1 MKWLYK
7 ITNTLNNKMY
17 IGVTIDPERRWSQH
31 RRMNTNCSVLKS
43 AINKYGADNFT
54 FDLLV
59 CGEDKYIDELEVKAI
74 EKFNTVTPDG
84 YNITLGGDGATK
96 VKWEDEWNKLLG
108 NYPDRVVAE
117 KTSTSIDIVSSR
129 RKGAGIPSYVKTN
142 KFDWTDHD
150 SLLGT
155 MSDKE
160 LSNVI
165 NISTSS
171 ISDRRKLLKIPK
183 FKPPEY
189 NLPKE
194 LVNLLGKESDSS
206 LSEKFNVPLTR
217 VTSKRRNLGIPAVK
231 HGSWVSK
238 REWTED
244 ELYFIKDTSL
254 TTKQVSSLLS
264 LSKTT
269 VQSKR
274 KELGIKYNRLINRKD
289 NDKEK
294 Y

>member
-7 ITNTLNNKMY
+7 ITNSINSKMY

-43 AINKYGADNFT
+43 AINKYGVDNFT

-74 EKFNTVTPDG
+74 EKFNTVAPNG

-96 VKWEDEWNKLLG
+96 VKWEDEWNNLLG
-108 NYPDRVVAE
+108 KYPDRVVAE

-129 RKGAGIPSYVKTN
+129 RKGARIPSYVEAN

-150 SLLGT
+150 NLLGT
-155 MSDKE
+155 MSDKD

-165 NISTSS
+165 SISTSS

-183 FKPPEY
+183 FKSSDY

-194 LVNLLGKESDSS
+194 LVDLLGKESDSS

-217 VTSKRRNLGIPAVK
+217 VTSKRRNLEIPAVK
-231 HGSWVSK
+231 QGSWVSK

-244 ELYFIKDTSL
+244 ELFLIKDTSL

-264 LSKTT
+264 LSRTT

-274 KELGIKYNRLINRKD
+274 KELGIKYNRLINGKN

-294 Y
+294 H